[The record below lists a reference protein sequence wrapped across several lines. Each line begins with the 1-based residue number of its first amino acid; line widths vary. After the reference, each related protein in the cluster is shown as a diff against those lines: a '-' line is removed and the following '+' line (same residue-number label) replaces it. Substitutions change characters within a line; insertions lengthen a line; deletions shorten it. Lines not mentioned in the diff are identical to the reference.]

1 MAKTAIIGLKDVH
14 VGIFTGEGQAYRDIT
29 PIAGAL
35 EAKITVSE
43 STTQFY
49 CDDSIADVTN
59 ALESVEIEL
68 SLAGLSLDE
77 QALLL
82 GERVVNGSIAS
93 SVNDLA
99 TRPYLGLAFRSEKS
113 NGAYRY
119 VSIPK
124 IKFSPSDY
132 EAKTKED
139 KAEYATI
146 KVVGNAIPLD
156 NSGVYKVTADSDA
169 DGIDEEWLG
178 TFLTTI
184 PQASKAE

>member
-14 VGIFTGEGQAYRDIT
+14 VGIFEGEGREYSDVK
-29 PIAGAL
+29 PISGAL
-35 EAKITVSE
+35 EAKITISE

-49 CDDSIADVTN
+49 CDDTIADVTN

-68 SLAGLSLDE
+68 SLAGLSLEE
-77 QALLL
+77 QAFLL

-139 KAEYATI
+139 KAEYKTI
-146 KVVGNAIPLD
+146 KITGKAVPLD
-156 NSGVYKVTADSDA
+156 KSGVYKVTADSDA
-169 DGIDEEWLG
+169 DGIDESWLE

-184 PQASKAE
+184 PQSSRA